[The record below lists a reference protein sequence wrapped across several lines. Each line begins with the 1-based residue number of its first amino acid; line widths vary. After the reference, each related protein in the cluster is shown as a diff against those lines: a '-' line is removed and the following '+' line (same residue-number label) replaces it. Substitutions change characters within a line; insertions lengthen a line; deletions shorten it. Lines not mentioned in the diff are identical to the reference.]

1 MAIAGAI
8 KECVDSEAV
17 DFLSDF
23 NFLLLSV
30 NGRIDGIYE
39 INIWLH
45 YGDYITTASRDSLS

>member
-1 MAIAGAI
+1 MAIDGAV
-8 KECVDSEAV
+8 KECVDSDAV
-17 DFLSDF
+17 DFFSDF
-23 NFLLLSV
+23 NFRQLSV